1 MKALNSYRF
10 FIFSHRNIILY
21 LLKPGLFDTGYL
33 HDILDF
39 LKATALFAVAD
50 NILGFRLPDAL

>member
-1 MKALNSYRF
+1 MNDMF

-33 HDILDF
+33 HDIFNF
-39 LKATALFAVAD
+39 LKSAALFAIAD
-50 NILGFRLPDAL
+50 NILGLRLPDSL